1 MKDIPEQV
9 IKQVRNFNR
18 FYNLFLGVVNQS
30 VLDSPFS
37 MAEVRVL
44 YEIKY
49 NEEPSASEINTKL
62 KLDPGYL
69 SRIVRR
75 FEKDELLEKER
86 SPYDGRAF
94 ILTLT
99 PHGEKILAALEKVAS
114 QRVASLLAPMTK
126 EEIQD
131 LVRSMNTIETLF
143 SEGTREVTIR
153 EAKPGEMGIVASRQS
168 AFAMD
173 ELELDGTYEAA
184 LFDEMTQ
191 FLKNQVNGK
200 GRAWVAD
207 YCGSIVGSLAVD
219 HAADKT
225 AVLRW
230 FLVDQEFRRMGIG
243 KRLMEEALKFCSENS
258 YRKVQAWA
266 FTELRFARR
275 LFETYG
281 FSPSKE
287 ENITAWGADLK
298 TQRWDYQ
305 IP

>member
-9 IKQVRNFNR
+9 IRQVRNFNR
-18 FYNLFLGVVNQS
+18 FYNLFLGAVNQS

-49 NEEPSASEINTKL
+49 NEEPNASEINTKL

-75 FEKDELLEKER
+75 FEKDELLEKKR

-99 PHGEKILAALEKVAS
+99 PHGERILASLEKVAS

-131 LVRSMNTIETLF
+131 LVRSMSTIETLF
-143 SEGTREVTIR
+143 SEGSREVIIR
-153 EAKPGEMGIVASRQS
+153 EANPGEMGLVASRQS
-168 AFAMD
+168 TFAME
-173 ELELDGTYEAA
+173 ELELDGSYETD
-184 LFDEMTQ
+184 LFDEMTK
-191 FLKNQVNGK
+191 FLKNRTNGK

-219 HAADKT
+219 HGGEKT

-243 KRLMEEALKFCSENS
+243 KRLLDEALKYCKESS
-258 YRKVQAWA
+258 YSKVQAWA

-281 FSPSKE
+281 FSPAKE
-287 ENITAWGADLK
+287 ENKIAWGSELK
-298 TQRWDYQ
+298 AQRWDYKV
-305 IP
+305 P